1 MTKRNIVG
9 IIYLTLTAM
18 IWGSTFVAQ
27 YIGGEYVGP
36 YTFVMAR
43 SYIGALFVFVLILI
57 RNKIKYNKF
66 KYKVEEEDEK
76 EETFKLAVK
85 SSFFLFIG
93 IVTQQIGVRY
103 TTTAKAG
110 FEASLTIIMVPIIM
124 LFYKKKIRFLTWIF
138 IFLTIVGIFLITMAS
153 YDKFNYGDLLG
164 VISSFF
170 YSLTIIQVDKYINR
184 IDPLKFSMIRILCLG
199 IYDTFFSLLLERNSL
214 TMDNIKMSLFT
225 IMYAGVFSSGVAYTL
240 QILGQDRVNPVVAT
254 LIMSFEGMFAT
265 LSGFIFL
272 HQTLTPLQIVGCV
285 LMTFSIIMVNVVDV
299 ISFKARDN

>member
-199 IYDTFFSLLLERNSL
+199 IYATFFSLLLERNSL

>member
-9 IIYLTLTAM
+9 IIYLTFTAM

-66 KYKVEEEDEK
+66 KYKVEEEEEK

-124 LFYKKKIRFLTWIF
+124 LFYKKKIKFLTWIF

-153 YDKFNYGDLLG
+153 YDKFNFGDLLG

-199 IYDTFFSLLLERNSL
+199 IYATFFSLLLERNAL

-225 IMYAGVFSSGVAYTL
+225 IIYAGVFSSGVAYTL

-299 ISFKARDN
+299 ISFKASNN